1 MGSRK
6 RLAGL
11 CGRRQ
16 VKRIRSNEVCVQTFW
31 LQFDVV
37 QTSSSNFRVEGWIC
51 TSLILNKTIS
61 KGQVGCLAQSG
72 GIDKSAMSQ
81 QRDRV
86 FNRDQVRATRGNF
99 LSFGA
104 THCLSQSSCNRPDQ
118 ERTTKRLLTSEK
130 NNFMSR
136 SPNSVFFHCV
146 FTQFEID
153 RIDTIQTVKD
163 HTIP

>member
-51 TSLILNKTIS
+51 TSLILHKNIS
-61 KGQVGCLAQSG
+61 NGRVGCLTQSG
-72 GIDKSAMSQ
+72 RIDKSAMSR

-86 FNRDQVRATRGNF
+86 FNRDQVRAPRSNF

-118 ERTTKRLLTSEK
+118 ERTTMRLLTSEEIISCHVRRIAYS
-130 NNFMSR
+130 FIAFL
-136 SPNSVFFHCV
+136 PNLKL
-146 FTQFEID
+146 TGLT
-153 RIDTIQTVKD
+153 RYKR
-163 HTIP
+163 